1 LNDHVERETRDCEK
15 GRRISVANKSRKKY
29 QGRISQQR
37 AIQRK
42 KRRMYYWFSIIGA
55 VVLIASFAAY
65 RFFNPPSPP
74 EVVLPIN
81 FSEPVDA
88 DGTAWG
94 PSNAPVLVEVFS
106 DFQCPFCARFAEE
119 AGYQLQLEYSS
130 SGLVRF
136 EYKHFAF
143 LGPESNLAAEGSEC
157 AAEQDRFWEFHDTLF
172 VNFRGQNQG
181 SFRNPALKAMAV
193 TIGLDESSFTSCM
206 DSNKYRTK
214 VNQDTNEGRQRGV
227 NSTPTIFVNGE
238 AVTGAIP
245 YTQLRSLVEGALN
258 R

>member
-1 LNDHVERETRDCEK
+1 
-15 GRRISVANKSRKKY
+15 VANKSRKKY

-42 KRRMYYWFSIIGA
+42 KKRMYYWLAAIGA
-55 VVLIASFAAY
+55 VVVIGSFAAY
-65 RFFNPPSPP
+65 RFLNPPSPP
-74 EVVLPIN
+74 TVVLPVN
-81 FSEPVDA
+81 FSEPANA

-94 PSNAPVLVEVFS
+94 PINAPVLVEVFS

-119 AGYQLQLEYSS
+119 AGYQLQLEYAD
-130 SGLVRF
+130 SGMVRF

-143 LGPESNLAAEGSEC
+143 IGPESNLAAEASEC
-157 AAEQDRFWEFHDTLF
+157 AADQDKFWEFHDTLF
-172 VNFRGQNQG
+172 ANFRGQNQG
-181 SFRNPALKAMAV
+181 SYRNPALKAMAEA
-193 TIGLDESSFTSCM
+193 IGLDESSFNSCL
-206 DSNKYRTK
+206 DSNQFRTK

-238 AVTGAIP
+238 PVTGAIP
-245 YTQLRSLVEGALN
+245 YTQLRSLVEEALN